1 MKTSVKKNKGI
12 NEFAKKL
19 KELMVVK
26 KKTKKE
32 QDKIRLESELKDIVL
47 NNMKEKVDAMLDSDN
62 TFAKFLKKVQS
73 KQIDP
78 YEAADKVSKSLVK

>member
-1 MKTSVKKNKGI
+1 
-12 NEFAKKL
+12 
-19 KELMVVK
+19 
-26 KKTKKE
+26 
-32 QDKIRLESELKDIVL
+32 
-47 NNMKEKVDAMLDSDN
+47 MKEKVDSMLDSDN

>member
-1 MKTSVKKNKGI
+1 M
-12 NEFAKKL
+12 A
-19 KELMVVK
+19 VK

>member
-1 MKTSVKKNKGI
+1 M
-12 NEFAKKL
+12 A
-19 KELMVVK
+19 VK

-47 NNMKEKVDAMLDSDN
+47 NNMKEKVVAMLDSNN